1 MHFSFRIGFEIHSL
15 VIFITGLPCFLKIR
29 QIFYLSDIY
38 PYHLLQLKILQQNVI
53 FEQKIVLC
61 HSVLRCWGVVNSL
74 IFSLDIE
81 TLVNI
86 QEERKI
92 QSG

>member
-1 MHFSFRIGFEIHSL
+1 MFFENSSDFFPKRHLPISL
-15 VIFITGLPCFLKIR
+15 TSIE
-29 QIFYLSDIY
+29 
-38 PYHLLQLKILQQNVI
+38 ILQQNVI
-53 FEQKIVLC
+53 SEQKIVLC